1 TVSVVA
7 DHTLLRAG
15 DTARMTF
22 IFSEAVAGFG
32 LGDVTVHG
40 GTLGSLIHVGL
51 NGLGQDIY
59 TAFFTPDVTDHLSA
73 DLSVV
78 GASYA

>member
-1 TVSVVA
+1 
-7 DHTLLRAG
+7 
-15 DTARMTF
+15 
-22 IFSEAVAGFG
+22 
-32 LGDVTVHG
+32 VHG

-78 GASYA
+78 GASYADVAGNAGAASGTINFSGDTKAPSAPRLALHQDTG